1 MFSRDKHRQ
10 QNPHPTNGN
19 VAPAPDAA
27 PAPEASPQ
35 ESPLHFVTIANPA
48 PAAILPQPVHKVPVA
63 APVPSSEPVRKRLVI
78 AEGITI
84 QGGDILG
91 CEHLAI
97 EGEAYAVIDRCEK
110 LEVLE
115 NGIFNGSA
123 SVTEAEISGYCKGT
137 LVVRDTLRIK
147 GTGHVVGSVQYG
159 RLQVEEGGRIEGEM
173 KMPLKGNGTET
184 EPETQSENPRWL
196 ELNAKVSSQSVA

>member
-1 MFSRDKHRQ
+1 MFSRDKYRQ
-10 QNPHPTNGN
+10 QNPQPTDSN
-19 VAPAPDAA
+19 PAPVQDAA
-27 PAPEASPQ
+27 PAPETPPQ

-48 PAAILPQPVHKVPVA
+48 PAAIMPQPVHKSPIA
-63 APVPSSEPVRKRLVI
+63 APAPSAELVRKKKLVI

-91 CEHLAI
+91 CEYLAI
-97 EGEAYAVIDRCEK
+97 EGEAYVTIDRCEK

-115 NGIFNGSA
+115 NGIFKGSA

-173 KMPLKGNGTET
+173 KMPLKGSAES
-184 EPETQSENPRWL
+184 EPEAPSENPRWV
-196 ELNAKVSSQSVA
+196 ELNAKVSSVA

>member
-10 QNPHPTNGN
+10 QNPQQTNSS
-19 VAPAPDAA
+19 VAPAQDAG
-27 PAPEASPQ
+27 PAPEATSQ

-48 PAAILPQPVHKVPVA
+48 PAAILPQPVHKAPIA
-63 APVPSSEPVRKRLVI
+63 APMQSAEPVRKKKLVI

-97 EGEAYAVIDRCEK
+97 EGEAYVAVDRCQK

-115 NGIFNGSA
+115 NGIFKGSA
-123 SVTEAEISGYCKGT
+123 SVAEAEISGYCKGT
-137 LVVRDTLRIK
+137 LVVKDTLRIR

-159 RLQVEEGGRIEGEM
+159 RLQVEDGGRIEGEM
-173 KMPLKGNGTET
+173 KMPLKGNSAET
-184 EPETQSENPRWL
+184 EPEAPSENPRWVD
-196 ELNAKVSSQSVA
+196 LNAKVSSVA

>member
-1 MFSRDKHRQ
+1 MFSRDKNRQ
-10 QNPHPTNGN
+10 QNSQPTTSN
-19 VAPAPDAA
+19 VAPAQEASPM
-27 PAPEASPQ
+27 PEAAPQ

-48 PAAILPQPVHKVPVA
+48 PAAILPQPVHKAPIA
-63 APVPSSEPVRKRLVI
+63 APVQSAEPARKKKLVI

-91 CEHLAI
+91 CEYLAI
-97 EGEAYAVIDRCEK
+97 EGEAYATIDRCEK

-115 NGIFNGSA
+115 NGIFKGAA

-137 LVVRDTLRIK
+137 LIVKDTLRIK
-147 GTGHVVGSVQYG
+147 GSGHVVGSVQYG

-173 KMPLKGNGTET
+173 KMPLKGSEA
-184 EPETQSENPRWL
+184 EPETQSENPRWV
-196 ELNAKVSSQSVA
+196 ELNAKVSSVA